1 MYNYLYFIFKLL
13 IVVVVFIRRV
23 FVENLLFKDKVLI
36 FLKINI
42 MIVIEELM
50 IKGEINIIYIILVGV
65 GILIG
70 LFLFVLVI

>member
-1 MYNYLYFIFKLL
+1 M
-13 IVVVVFIRRV
+13 FIRRL